1 MKSNAKIMTV
11 AAAGALIALCAMS
24 ACGKSDGK
32 SSASAKT
39 TESGVVTNDNGS
51 VSRTYTERNVTT
63 NGNMVTERRRETRT
77 TMDAKGNVLE
87 SSTSEYAQ
95 SYPVGDVGLVRMDGG
110 EEASGSAAESFL
122 SLKFGEKFESE
133 EFDLDA
139 DEPVLLRAKFTPAKP
154 LAEFDDYYVY
164 VTPTTHR
171 IAKICACAKKPVE
184 SEGRGRRHYL
194 IEALERRYGTW
205 ARLCSFSRP
214 RYAFDLGEGRWVIAC
229 LDGAAR
235 DYATVLVA
243 GDESVI
249 AAGAEETEALRA
261 ERRKSAE
268 ARRRKLIEETAA
280 GF

>member
-1 MKSNAKIMTV
+1 MSNNAKIMTV
-11 AAAGALIALCAMS
+11 AAVGAVFALFAMS

-32 SSASAKT
+32 SSATAKT

-51 VSRTYTERNVTT
+51 VSRTYTECNVTT

-95 SYPVGDVGLVRMDGG
+95 SYPVGDVGLAGFGQTD
-110 EEASGSAAESFL
+110 EAAVETADSFL
-122 SLKFGEKFESE
+122 SLKFGEKFDGG
-133 EFDLDA
+133 EFVEDA
-139 DEPVLLRAKFTPAKP
+139 DEPALLRAKFTPAKP
-154 LAEFDDYYVY
+154 LAGFDDYYVY

-171 IAKICACAKKPVE
+171 IAKICACAKSPVE

-205 ARLCSFSRP
+205 ARLCSISRP
-214 RYAFDLGEGRWVIAC
+214 RYAFDLGGDRWAIAC
-229 LDGAAR
+229 LDGATR

-243 GDESVI
+243 GDEAVI
-249 AAGAEETEALRA
+249 AAGVEETEALRA
-261 ERRKSAE
+261 ERRKHAQ
-268 ARRRKLIEETAA
+268 ARRRQRIEDAA
-280 GF
+280 AAF